1 MTKDKKLA
9 RDILYG
15 LLQKVDAK
23 IEDLDE
29 LTLPEFKAISDYEQ
43 GMCMGRYE
51 AINSVSEEIKRL
63 ILDFDLFDSVGPSDI
78 F

>member
-9 RDILYG
+9 RDVLYG
-15 LLQKVDAK
+15 LLQKVNAK

-29 LTLPEFKAISDYEQ
+29 LTLPEFKAMYDYEQ
-43 GMCMGRYE
+43 GRRTGRYE
-51 AINSVSEEIKRL
+51 AINSVLEEIKRL
-63 ILDFDLFDSVGPSDI
+63 ISDFDLFDSIGPSDI

>member
-9 RDILYG
+9 REVLYG
-15 LLQKVDAK
+15 LLQKVNVK

-29 LTLPEFKAISDYEQ
+29 LTLPEFKAMSDYEQ
-43 GMCMGRYE
+43 GRCMGLNE

-63 ILDFDLFDSVGPSDI
+63 ISDFDLFDSVGPSDI

>member
-9 RDILYG
+9 RDVLYG
-15 LLQKVDAK
+15 LLQKDDAK

-29 LTLPEFKAISDYEQ
+29 LTLPEFKAMSDYEQ